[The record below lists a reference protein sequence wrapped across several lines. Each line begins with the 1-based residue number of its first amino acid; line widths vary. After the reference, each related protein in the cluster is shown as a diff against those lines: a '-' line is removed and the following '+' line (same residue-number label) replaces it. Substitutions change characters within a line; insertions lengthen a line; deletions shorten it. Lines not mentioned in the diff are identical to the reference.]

1 MEESMNYWAEDA
13 DIKIEESFDG
23 IEVDESLV
31 EAWGNASNDEHVDE
45 TLGSISV
52 ETIPPVENIS
62 KSENS
67 KDKSKRYKARTK
79 FFDRPI
85 ISFDTEYV
93 LSKCGKYNRVLSYQF
108 VTLHNGKVS
117 KLVLYP
123 DSAKKSGRLS
133 MDYCFARVIE
143 KAIEDDVLELWP
155 TDIIVTAHFM
165 KADLFNFNQ
174 AFEQVKTHIKGIR
187 KTVASLG
194 DAYELDLSKVMT
206 RRIDKEPVQ
215 IKDKNRN
222 YHTLHMSFF
231 DTMLLA
237 PASAQALSAV
247 GNIVGVPKLE
257 IPEPYSIERMDEYLA
272 GNKAGFE
279 EYGLTDSLIS
289 ALHFKV
295 TADLC
300 KELGLKSVPYT
311 IGGMAVKTFIN
322 SLDDPKSYRK
332 LFGFEEKKREIWSK
346 ETGKVRTVTIE
357 EPTQARKTMEWFAS
371 ECYSGGR
378 NEAFWSGVTP
388 VDTWLDLDVPSCYGA
403 ITNGLREISYED
415 MYMSNKVEDFF
426 GDKMALAWVEF
437 EFPSS
442 TRHPSLVVRDKDS
455 LIFPLRGETHC
466 TGHELEVAYNQ
477 GAKIKIKQGFIFP
490 WKNDVRIFEKYMKWG
505 REKRKSYEKGS
516 FQEKLVKEMLNSTYG
531 KFSQN
536 VKPKQTFSVED
547 GYSKPQP
554 PSKLTNPFYASYTCG
569 LARALLSEML
579 ASVPDDKTVL
589 SITTDGF
596 LGNTSVE
603 DLDLTGPICQRFREL
618 FHRMEPNGGEIL
630 EVKHKAKQL
639 ICAKTRAQ
647 YTVTPMD
654 GWEPVLAK
662 GGVQVPKGVFDQNQY
677 MVDLYKERTPEHMTD
692 SSHLTSLRS
701 MCTERKDMLMERKQ
715 SRLNLEFDMKREP
728 INPRVIEVDGV
739 PLVSFETKPFK
750 NAFEMRYTRIR
761 FDAWRKS
768 GRCLK
773 TMEDW
778 YDWQERLSMY
788 KANDKGEVRLKKD
801 EKSDELMARLFVR
814 FYGHEVSG
822 ITKKDITAKALSE
835 WFVELGYDIKP
846 SLVRGAGRTK
856 LVEGTVPLTPS
867 TLKLATLL
875 VGKFPQFD
883 PVPLF
888 NASDEEVMRQLEN
901 IS

>member
-1 MEESMNYWAEDA
+1 MEESMNYWAEDT
-13 DIKIEESFDG
+13 DIKVEESFDG
-23 IEVDESLV
+23 IEVDENLV

-45 TLGSISV
+45 VLGSIALKTMPPIESV
-52 ETIPPVENIS
+52 SSYVKS
-62 KSENS
+62 K
-67 KDKSKRYKARTK
+67 KKSKRYKARTK

-123 DSAKKSGRLS
+123 DSTKKSGRLS

-143 KAIEDDVLELWP
+143 KAIEDGVLECWP

-206 RRIDKEPVQ
+206 RRIDKEPVKS
-215 IKDKNRN
+215 KDKNRN

-237 PASAQALSAV
+237 PANAQSLAAI
-247 GNIVGVPKLE
+247 GDIVGVPKLD
-257 IPEPYSIERMDEYLA
+257 IPKPYSIERMDEYLA
-272 GNKAGFE
+272 GDKAGYE
-279 EYGLTDSLIS
+279 AYGLTDSLIS
-289 ALHFKV
+289 ALHFKAS
-295 TADLC
+295 ADLC

-332 LFGFEEKKREIWSK
+332 LFGFEEKEREIWSK

-378 NEAFWSGVTP
+378 NEAFWGAVTP
-388 VDTWLDLDVPSCYGA
+388 IDTWLDLDVPSCYSV
-403 ITNGLREISYED
+403 ITNGLREIDYEA
-415 MYMSNKVEDFF
+415 MYMSNQVEDFF

-437 EFPSS
+437 EFPEG
-442 TRHPSLVVRDKDS
+442 TRFPSLVVRDKDS
-455 LIFPLRGETHC
+455 LLFPLRGETHC

-490 WKNDVRIFEKYMKWG
+490 WKNDVRIFESYMKWG
-505 REKRKSYEKGS
+505 REKRKGYEKGS
-516 FQEKLVKEMLNSTYG
+516 FSELLVKEMLNSLYG

-536 VKPKQTFSVED
+536 VKPKQSFSVAD

-569 LARALLSEML
+569 MARALLGEAL
-579 ASVPDDKTVL
+579 ASISDDKTVV
-589 SITTDGF
+589 SVTTDGF
-596 LGNTSVE
+596 LTNANIDE
-603 DLDLTGPICQRFREL
+603 IDLTGPICQRFREM
-618 FHRMEPNGGEIL
+618 FHRIDPNGGEIL

-647 YTVTPMD
+647 FTVKAMD
-654 GWEPVLAK
+654 GWKPVLAK
-662 GGVQVPKGVFDQNQY
+662 GGVKPPKDITDQNQY
-677 MVDLYKERTPEHMTD
+677 MVELYKERTPEHKTD
-692 SSHLTSLRS
+692 ASHLTSLRN
-701 MCTERKDMLMERKQ
+701 MCTERKDMLMEEKTQ
-715 SRLNLEFDMKREP
+715 RLNLEFDMKREP

-773 TMEDW
+773 TLDDW

-835 WFVELGYDIKP
+835 WLVELGYDIKP

-856 LVEGTVPLTPS
+856 LVEGTVPLTSS
-867 TLKLATLL
+867 TLKLAKQL

-888 NASDEEVMRQLEN
+888 NASREEVMRQLEN

>member
-1 MEESMNYWAEDA
+1 MEESMNNWGENAGVEID
-13 DIKIEESFDG
+13 ESFDG
-23 IEVDESLV
+23 IEVEENLA
-31 EAWGNASNDEHVDE
+31 EAWGDASNNELVNE
-45 TLGSISV
+45 SLGSIAV
-52 ETIPPVENIS
+52 ETVPPIESVSEYVKS
-62 KSENS
+62 K
-67 KDKSKRYKARTK
+67 KKSKRYKARTK

-123 DSAKKSGRLS
+123 ESTKKSGRLS

-143 KAIEDDVLELWP
+143 KAIEDGVLDRWP

-174 AFEQVKTHIKGIR
+174 AFDQVKTHIKGIR

-194 DAYELDLSKVMT
+194 DAYELDLSKVLT
-206 RRIDKEPVQ
+206 RRIDKDPV
-215 IKDKNRN
+215 KVRDKHNN
-222 YHTLHMSFF
+222 YRSLHLSFY

-237 PASAQALSAV
+237 PANAQSLAAV
-247 GNIVGVPKLE
+247 GDIVGVPKLE

-272 GNKAGFE
+272 GDKKGFE

-289 ALHFKV
+289 ALHFKM

-332 LFGFEEKKREIWSK
+332 LFGFEEKQREIWSK

-357 EPTQARKTMEWFAS
+357 EPIQARKTMEWFAS

-378 NEAFWSGVTP
+378 NEAFWGSVTP
-388 VDTWLDLDVPSCYGA
+388 VDTWLDLDVPSCYSV
-403 ITNGLREISYED
+403 ITNGLREIDYEA
-415 MYMSNKVEDFF
+415 MYMSSKVEDFF

-437 EFPSS
+437 EFPED
-442 TRHPSLVVRDKDS
+442 TRFPSLVVRDKDS
-455 LIFPLRGETHC
+455 LIFPLRGQTHC

-516 FQEKLVKEMLNSTYG
+516 FSELLVKEMLNSLYG

-536 VKPKQTFSVED
+536 VKPKQSFSIAD

-569 LARALLSEML
+569 MARSLLGEAL
-579 ASVPDDKTVL
+579 ASIRDDKTVV
-589 SITTDGF
+589 SVTTDGF
-596 LGNTSVE
+596 LTNANIDE
-603 DLDLTGPICQRFREL
+603 IDLTGPICQRFREM
-618 FHRMEPNGGEIL
+618 FHRIDPNGGEIL

-647 YTVTPMD
+647 FTVQAMD
-654 GWEPVLAK
+654 GWKPVLAK
-662 GGVQVPKGVFDQNQY
+662 GGVKPPKHITDQNQY
-677 MVDLYKERTPEHMTD
+677 MVDLYKERTPENKTD
-692 SSHLTSLRS
+692 VSHLTSLRN
-701 MCTERKDMLMERKQ
+701 MCTERKDMLMEQKQ

-728 INPRVIEVDGV
+728 INPRAIEVDGI
-739 PLVSFETKPFK
+739 PLVSFDTKPFK

-773 TMEDW
+773 TMDDW
-778 YDWQERLSMY
+778 YDWQERLNMY

-835 WFVELGYDIKP
+835 WLGGLGYDIKP
-846 SLVRGAGRTK
+846 SLVRGAGRAK
-856 LVEGTVPLTPS
+856 LVEGAVPVTHS
-867 TLKLATLL
+867 TLKLAKLL

-883 PVPLF
+883 LVPLF
-888 NASDEEVMRQLEN
+888 NASREEVMRQLEN

>member
-1 MEESMNYWAEDA
+1 MEESMNYWAEDT
-13 DIKIEESFDG
+13 DIKVEESFDG
-23 IEVDESLV
+23 TEVDENLV

-45 TLGSISV
+45 TLGSISL
-52 ETIPPVENIS
+52 ETMPLIGNVLGY
-62 KSENS
+62 ENS
-67 KDKSKRYKARTK
+67 KKNKRYKARTK
-79 FFDRPI
+79 FFARPI

-123 DSAKKSGRLS
+123 DSTKKSGRLS

-143 KAIEDDVLELWP
+143 KAIEDDVLERWP

-237 PASAQALSAV
+237 PASAQSLSAV

-257 IPEPYSIERMDEYLA
+257 IPEPYSIECMDEYLA

-289 ALHFKV
+289 ALHLKM

-378 NEAFWSGVTP
+378 NESFWGAATP

-415 MYMSNKVEDFF
+415 MYMSNEVEDFF

-437 EFPSS
+437 EFPED
-442 TRHPSLVVRDKDS
+442 TRFPSLVVRDKDS
-455 LIFPLRGETHC
+455 LIFPLSGETHC

-516 FQEKLVKEMLNSTYG
+516 FQERLVKEMLNSTYG

-579 ASVPDDKTVL
+579 ASVPGDKTVL

-647 YTVTPMD
+647 YTVTPME

-662 GGVQVPKGVFDQNQY
+662 GGVQVSKQVTDQNQY

-773 TMEDW
+773 TMDDW

-788 KANDKGEVRLKKD
+788 KANDKGEVRLKKG

-814 FYGHEVSG
+814 FYGHEASG

-835 WFVELGYDIKP
+835 WLVELGYDIKP

-867 TLKLATLL
+867 TLKLAKLL
-875 VGKFPQFD
+875 MDQFPQFD

>member
-1 MEESMNYWAEDA
+1 MEESMNYWAEDT

-23 IEVDESLV
+23 IEVDENLL
-31 EAWGNASNDEHVDE
+31 EAWGNTSNDEFKNE
-45 TLGSISV
+45 SLGSIAL
-52 ETIPPVENIS
+52 ETMPPVEDIS
-62 KSENS
+62 EYVNS
-67 KDKSKRYKARTK
+67 KKKSKRYKARTK
-79 FFDRPI
+79 FFERPI
-85 ISFDTEYV
+85 ISFDTEYT
-93 LSKCGKYNRVLSYQF
+93 LSKSGKSNRVDSYQF

-143 KAIEDDVLELWP
+143 KAIEDGVLERWP

-174 AFEQVKTHIKGIR
+174 AFDQVKTHIKGIR

-237 PASAQALSAV
+237 PTSAQSLSAV

-272 GNKAGFE
+272 GDKAGFE
-279 EYGLTDSLIS
+279 AYGLTDSLIS
-289 ALHFKV
+289 ALHFKA

-322 SLDDPKSYRK
+322 SLDDSKSYRK

-388 VDTWLDLDVPSCYGA
+388 VDTWVDLDVPSCYSA
-403 ITNGLREISYED
+403 ITNGLREISYEE

-437 EFPSS
+437 EFPED
-442 TRHPSLVVRDKDS
+442 TRFPSLVVRDKDS
-455 LIFPLRGETHC
+455 LIFPLRGQTHC

-477 GAKIKIKQGFIFP
+477 GANIKIKQGFIFP

-654 GWEPVLAK
+654 GWGPVLAK
-662 GGVQVPKGVFDQNQY
+662 GGIQVPKQVTDQNQY

-773 TMEDW
+773 TMDDW

-814 FYGHEVSG
+814 FYGHEASG

-835 WFVELGYDIKP
+835 WLVELGYDIKP

-856 LVEGTVPLTPS
+856 LVESTVPLTSS
-867 TLKLATLL
+867 TLKLAKQL

-888 NASDEEVMRQLEN
+888 NASREEVMRQLEN

>member
-1 MEESMNYWAEDA
+1 MEESMNYWAEDTG
-13 DIKIEESFDG
+13 IKLEESFDG
-23 IEVDESLV
+23 IEVDENLV
-31 EAWGNASNDEHVDE
+31 GAWGDAINDELVDE
-45 TLGSISV
+45 SLGSISL
-52 ETIPPVENIS
+52 ETMSPVENVL
-62 KSENS
+62 EYDNS
-67 KDKSKRYKARTK
+67 KKKSKRYKARTK

-123 DSAKKSGRLS
+123 DSTKKSGRLS

-143 KAIEDDVLELWP
+143 KAIEDDVLERWP

-206 RRIDKEPVQ
+206 RRIDKELVQ

-237 PASAQALSAV
+237 PASAQSLSAV

-272 GNKAGFE
+272 GDKAGFE

-289 ALHFKV
+289 ALHFKM

-322 SLDDPKSYRK
+322 SLDDPKNYRK

-378 NEAFWSGVTP
+378 NEAFWSGATP
-388 VDTWLDLDVPSCYGA
+388 VDTWLDLDVPSCYSA

-415 MYMSNKVEDFF
+415 MHMSNKVEDFF

-437 EFPSS
+437 EFPEN
-442 TRHPSLVVRDKDS
+442 TRFPSLVVRDKDS

-477 GAKIKIKQGFIFP
+477 GATINIKQGFILP

-516 FQEKLVKEMLNSTYG
+516 FSELLVKEMLNSLYG

-536 VKPKQTFSVED
+536 VKPKQSFSVAD

-569 LARALLSEML
+569 VARSVLGEAL
-579 ASVPDDKTVL
+579 ASISSDKTVI
-589 SITTDGF
+589 SVTTDGF
-596 LGNTSVE
+596 LTNANI
-603 DLDLTGPICQRFREL
+603 DDIDLTGPICQRFREL
-618 FHRMEPNGGEIL
+618 FHRIDPDGGEIL
-630 EVKHKAKQL
+630 EVKHKVKQL

-647 YTVTPMD
+647 YTVQAMD
-654 GWEPVLAK
+654 GWKPVLAK
-662 GGVQVPKGVFDQNQY
+662 GGVKPPKDITNQNQY
-677 MVDLYKERTPEHMTD
+677 MVELFKSRTPEHKTD
-692 SSHLTSLRS
+692 SSHLTSLRN

-773 TMEDW
+773 TMDDW
-778 YDWQERLSMY
+778 YDWQERLCMY

-814 FYGHEVSG
+814 FYGHEACG

-835 WFVELGYDIKP
+835 WLVELGYDIKP

-856 LVEGTVPLTPS
+856 LVEGNVPVTHS
-867 TLKLATLL
+867 TLKLAKLL
-875 VGKFPQFD
+875 VDEFPQFD
-883 PVPLF
+883 PAPLF
-888 NASDEEVMRQLEN
+888 SASREEVFSQLN
-901 IS
+901 Q